1 MSIKKIVNQYDDNIN
16 MLTGGFDIEKYSK
29 DKKTIADTIG
39 ATVLNLMQSAFE
51 WKNLPDTIPQ
61 KWLEVMLMR
70 CGYCVVTEVN
80 GELYALWG
88 GLGGEYDEYY
98 QPTIISVANPWLKYS
113 ANVEIKDDKD
123 GVLVSND
130 TLRRGLLP
138 LIGKY
143 AGLLAEN
150 TITMRIADIMARTTN
165 IISGGDEST
174 IESAREYLRQLEEGN
189 LGVIQESAFL
199 EDLKVQ
205 AASTAAHTQITDL
218 IELEQYLKASL
229 LNQLGLQ
236 ANYNMKREAINS
248 NEAQLN
254 DDATRPFIENMLEM
268 RQDAARRI
276 NERYG
281 TDISVD
287 YSGVWKEKQEEAFE
301 ETGEEYEGTDTEE
314 NKKEDSEVV
323 PEVSEDVSEG
333 VEDGAQADGEP
344 VEDPAEDIKPSPG
357 EDTEGAEEKGNSI
370 GSEVLVENAE
380 TVVINNE
387 VAEDGDPGKS
397 DNSDSI
403 SGGGDSDESEEPE
416 NGGVADSDDDGSGD
430 GS

>member
-39 ATVLNLMQSAFE
+39 ATVLDLMQSAFK
-51 WKNLPDTIPQ
+51 WKNLPETIPQ
-61 KWLEVMLMR
+61 KWLEIILMR
-70 CGYCVVTEVN
+70 CGYCVVTEVDGN
-80 GELYALWG
+80 LYALCG

-113 ANVEIKDDKD
+113 ANVEIKDDKG

-174 IESAREYLRQLEEGN
+174 IESAKEYLRQLEEGN

-205 AASTAAHTQITDL
+205 AASTSAHSQITDL

-268 RQDAARRI
+268 RQEAARRI
-276 NERYG
+276 NKRYG
-281 TDISVD
+281 TNISVD
-287 YSGVWKEKQEEAFE
+287 YSGVWKKKNEEYKEAEPETGDRGDNSEIMQEDNKNVPEDMENRAGTE
-301 ETGEEYEGTDTEE
+301 ETSDEDAGDNIEETPNKDPEGGE
-314 NKKEDSEVV
+314 KESEAI
-323 PEVSEDVSEG
+323 E
-333 VEDGAQADGEP
+333 
-344 VEDPAEDIKPSPG
+344 
-357 EDTEGAEEKGNSI
+357 
-370 GSEVLVENAE
+370 SEVLVEDAE
-380 TVVINNE
+380 TVIINNE
-387 VAEDGDPGKS
+387 VAENGNTGESNDK
-397 DNSDSI
+397 DSI
-403 SGGGDSDESEEPE
+403 SDRGNSYEPE
-416 NGGVADSDDDGSGD
+416 GQKNGGLADSDDDRSGD
-430 GS
+430 GA

>member
-1 MSIKKIVNQYDDNIN
+1 MSSLRQTVREWNETTSL
-16 MLTGGFDIEKYSK
+16 LTGGFDIEKYSK

-39 ATVLNLMQSAFE
+39 ASVLNLMQSAFE

-70 CGYCVVTEVN
+70 YGYCVVTEVRGN
-80 GELYALWG
+80 LYALWG

-98 QPTIISVANPWLKYS
+98 QPTICSIANPWLDYS
-113 ANVEIKDDKD
+113 ANVKIKDDEE

-130 TLRRGLLP
+130 TLRRGLIP
-138 LIGKY
+138 IIGKY

-174 IESAREYLRQLEEGN
+174 IESAKEYLRQLEAGE
-189 LGVIQESAFL
+189 LGIIQESPFL

-205 AASTAAHTQITDL
+205 AASTSAHSQITDL

-254 DDATRPFIENMLEM
+254 DDATRPFIANMLEM
-268 RQDAARRI
+268 RKEAAERI
-276 NERYG
+276 NTKYG
-281 TDISVD
+281 TEIEVD
-287 YSGVWKEKQEEAFE
+287 FSGVWKEKAEEAAAE
-301 ETGEEYEGTDTEE
+301 LETIIAPEGEEDDEANSITEDIAETDETLPEGVETGEEEADAAPDSETEE
-314 NKKEDSEVV
+314 N
-323 PEVSEDVSEG
+323 
-333 VEDGAQADGEP
+333 
-344 VEDPAEDIKPSPG
+344 SP
-357 EDTEGAEEKGNSI
+357 EGAEDTGEAQPAI
-370 GSEVLVENAE
+370 ESEISVEAE
-380 TVVINNE
+380 NVTIVNE
-387 VAEDGDPGKS
+387 VAENGNQNEP
-397 DNSDSI
+397 DNIDSI
-403 SGGGDSDESEEPE
+403 SGGGDSDESEEQE
-416 NGGVADSDDDGSGD
+416 SGGLADGNDDGKRD
-430 GS
+430 GA